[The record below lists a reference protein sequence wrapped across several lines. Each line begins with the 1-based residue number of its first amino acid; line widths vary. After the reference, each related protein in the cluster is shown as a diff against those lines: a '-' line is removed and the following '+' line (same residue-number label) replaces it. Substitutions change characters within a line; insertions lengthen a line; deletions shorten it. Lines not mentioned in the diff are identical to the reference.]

1 MTELV
6 LAPIVFLD
14 VIFALICVGAFPQ
27 SLLRNLL
34 GKLASVSF
42 SGLLKALVMSVDWQN
57 LPTVQVKER
66 LLSGP
71 RMQRRRIGNL
81 KHNLKVISDVYTG
94 YNGVIG
100 TNTVLKKTWVKRT
113 KVAHAS
119 QLTRLKSTNW
129 QISLKD

>member
-42 SGLLKALVMSVDWQN
+42 SGLLRGLVMNVDWQN
-57 LPTVQVKER
+57 LPTVQVKEK

-71 RMQRRRIGNL
+71 RTQRHRIGSL
-81 KHNLKVISDVYTG
+81 KRNSKVISVVFTG
-94 YNGVIG
+94 YNGDTG
-100 TNTVLKKTWVKRT
+100 TSIAQRKIWVRHT
-113 KVAHAS
+113 KVA
-119 QLTRLKSTNW
+119 QGLR
-129 QISLKD
+129 